1 MLLVSRMLR
10 RFSPSLSVRMKLLLM
25 TAVLCGAL
33 AIALGVPVPAAN
45 PEPEPVAAANPEP
58 AAKPKTDIELM
69 KIPLD
74 GDQELDVI
82 TLVNSEDQRINER
95 NKRTIGI
102 LRELFPSISQIVD
115 QKIQMITSYL
125 FRTIG
130 PILLRSGLG
139 LGGGTGGA
147 AGDRGSSSSDD
158 DDDDFNFDDD
168 DDDTDSDSKKPSSSS
183 SSSGGPKVSISLP
196 TFPPSNDG
204 DDDEESGTSTTTA
217 KGPAPVAP
225 RLGGEDSKQ
234 DEERNEVRKRATTAA
249 PEEEEKAERIDL
261 LAAGQLDPT
270 TSLPPTTTVTAGV
283 ASETES
289 NLITTNEDVNTLDTL
304 DLAGLSDT
312 LNAIRVA
319 RATAEEKAASS
330 NDQNA
335 AESSANSSSLD
346 ELTLDSEGTDEDRNK
361 RFLSFGGSSGG
372 GGSGNFLFDI
382 IRLVSGSSGT
392 EQSDEKAHSPD
403 DHDLGK
409 GDGYT
414 EGIPGPVTRLFVL
427 ANRGLSNLIQDL
439 ILRIA
444 QTSERVV
451 NFKARLITSLI

>member
-1 MLLVSRMLR
+1 MKFLLV
-10 RFSPSLSVRMKLLLM
+10 
-25 TAVLCGAL
+25 TAVICSAL
-33 AIALGVPVPAAN
+33 ALTLGVPVPAAN
-45 PEPEPVAAANPEP
+45 PDPAPEP
-58 AAKPKTDIELM
+58 AAQPKTDIELM

-74 GDQELDVI
+74 GDKELDVI
-82 TLVNSEDQRINER
+82 TLVNSEDQKINER

-102 LRELFPSISQIVD
+102 LRELFPTISQ
-115 QKIQMITSYL
+115 
-125 FRTIG
+125 
-130 PILLRSGLG
+130 
-139 LGGGTGGA
+139 
-147 AGDRGSSSSDD
+147 
-158 DDDDFNFDDD
+158 
-168 DDDTDSDSKKPSSSS
+168 
-183 SSSGGPKVSISLP
+183 
-196 TFPPSNDG
+196 
-204 DDDEESGTSTTTA
+204 
-217 KGPAPVAP
+217 
-225 RLGGEDSKQ
+225 
-234 DEERNEVRKRATTAA
+234 
-249 PEEEEKAERIDL
+249 
-261 LAAGQLDPT
+261 
-270 TSLPPTTTVTAGV
+270 
-283 ASETES
+283 
-289 NLITTNEDVNTLDTL
+289 ITTNENANTLDTL

-319 RATAEEKAASS
+319 RATSEEKAASS

-346 ELTLDSEGTDEDRNK
+346 ELTLDSEGNDEDRNK

-372 GGSGNFLFDI
+372 GGGSGNFLFDI
-382 IRLVSGSSGT
+382 IRRAADRAARAAGTVYRVVAGTESLTTDDSNDDGHSTSSSATSHSHSPLVSGSSGT

>member
-1 MLLVSRMLR
+1 MKFLLV
-10 RFSPSLSVRMKLLLM
+10 
-25 TAVLCGAL
+25 TAVICSAL
-33 AIALGVPVPAAN
+33 ALTIGVPVPSAN
-45 PEPEPVAAANPEP
+45 PDPAPEP
-58 AAKPKTDIELM
+58 AAQPKTDIELM

-74 GDQELDVI
+74 GDKELDVI
-82 TLVNSEDQRINER
+82 TLVNSEDQKINER

-102 LRELFPSISQIVD
+102 LRELFPTISQILD

-139 LGGGTGGA
+139 LSGGGAGGTGNN
-147 AGDRGSSSSDD
+147 RGTSSDD
-158 DDDDFNFDDD
+158 DDDDFDFDDD
-168 DDDTDSDSKKPSSSS
+168 DDSADSGKDGK
-183 SSSGGPKVSISLP
+183 PKVSISLP
-196 TFPPSNDG
+196 TFPPS
-204 DDDEESGTSTTTA
+204 DDDDDDKGTT
-217 KGPAPVAP
+217 GAPSL
-225 RLGGEDSKQ
+225 RLGEDDDK
-234 DEERNEVRKRATTAA
+234 NEVRKRATVTATA
-249 PEEEEKAERIDL
+249 TEPGVERIDL
-261 LAAGQLDPT
+261 LAAGQFSEASTGSSDATTTTAPNPT
-270 TSLPPTTTVTAGV
+270 TSAT
-283 ASETES
+283 ET
-289 NLITTNEDVNTLDTL
+289 NLITTDDNANTLETL

-319 RATAEEKAASS
+319 RATSEEKAASS

-346 ELTLDSEGTDEDRNK
+346 ELTLDSEGNDEDRNK
-361 RFLSFGGSSGG
+361 RFLSFGGSSGGG